1 MQFCGGPKLHDNVC
15 QHLSM
20 KKLMGTLPVTKN
32 CSQRQKKKGRW
43 WEEADL
49 IPFTSTLCQSILE
62 WPVDKGAISPV
73 IQPHNS
79 SREASSRPGTA
90 VHPKEHDA
98 RSKADIRW
106 RQSTKFPRRVPAR
119 CFVFPQTCDN
129 KMSQWQSMCTVHS
142 ILLTRCQ
149 SCWSWSTKMEQHQ
162 MHCACCSAR
171 RMLRILVEV
180 KEGGCFFF

>member
-1 MQFCGGPKLHDNVC
+1 MSANIFLWRNWWAHC
-15 QHLSM
+15 QLQKIVHKG
-20 KKLMGTLPVTKN
+20 KK
-32 CSQRQKKKGRW
+32 RRGRW

-62 WPVDKGAISPV
+62 WPVDKSAISPV
-73 IQPHNS
+73 IQPHDS

-162 MHCACCSAR
+162 MHCDAHKLLICAKGHLLLC
-171 RMLRILVEV
+171 
-180 KEGGCFFF
+180 